1 MSREIFAL
9 VPKPV
14 QCYSGLSPKEGQ
26 GMKLRI
32 EDKFMLLVSLVCLGA
47 IGLILLANWMDANI
61 GASWVDR

>member
-1 MSREIFAL
+1 
-9 VPKPV
+9 
-14 QCYSGLSPKEGQ
+14 
-26 GMKLRI
+26 MKLRI